1 MTSLNATENGTASN
15 RDSVNQFHAIHFEQ
29 GSLAKSTPVGR
40 VINSAHNP
48 TAYSVNEGKESTRFL
63 FQYGHALCLI
73 PDRGAARVRRFTIIS
88 FADLS
93 LAE

>member
-1 MTSLNATENGTASN
+1 MTSLNVTENGTASN

-40 VINSAHNP
+40 VVNSVHNP

-63 FQYGHALCLI
+63 FQYGC
-73 PDRGAARVRRFTIIS
+73 RTEGQRSGRVAFWNGT
-88 FADLS
+88 
-93 LAE
+93 AEFCA